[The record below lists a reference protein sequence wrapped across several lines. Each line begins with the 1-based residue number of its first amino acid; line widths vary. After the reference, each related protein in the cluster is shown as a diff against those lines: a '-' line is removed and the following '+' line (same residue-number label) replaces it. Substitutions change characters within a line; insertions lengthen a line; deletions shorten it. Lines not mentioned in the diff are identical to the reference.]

1 MTVLDGCQLHELSM
15 EAVADAAGVGK
26 PVLYTVFRTRG
37 ELVAALL
44 RREHHRGI
52 DQVRAA
58 MPDDLT
64 VLGPTGAYAATI
76 SAFLQ
81 VVLENPTRWRLI
93 LTMPDSAPREY
104 RDALRASRSSI
115 LAQAEELA
123 KAGIALIPA
132 HGAAGSS
139 AVGSHDA
146 VVRRDARPTGG
157 QRPRHVSARASGGVR
172 PNRDVAARLELRPKY
187 RTRVIPAAAL
197 GISQNT
203 TPAAGRRVHRGA
215 DGVAGGDHLAPPAT
229 THLIGELA
237 QHDRTLVAV
246 GDRAVAQHASRG
258 HLVPGDDGIQ
268 KLFDTSPRTSC
279 RAAAGPADT
288 LRYHRDPGCA
298 AVHGPAA
305 ATAAVTS
312 RRGAASGPSSS
323 AVPSVRAVAQLPSP
337 HWTLEGRSADASA
350 RRA

>member
-1 MTVLDGCQLHELSM
+1 MPRKYAPRLPREQRREQLMDAAMTVLDGCQLHELSM

-44 RREHHRGI
+44 RREHHLGI

-76 SAFLQ
+76 SAFLR

-132 HGAAGSS
+132 MAPLDPVLLGHTMLSFAEMLGRL
-139 AVGSHDA
+139 AVNDP
-146 VVRRDARPTGG
+146 DTY
-157 QRPRHVSARASGGVR
+157 PRE
-172 PNRDVAARLELRPKY
+172 RLEEFARTAMSLR
-187 RTRVIPAAAL
+187 
-197 GISQNT
+197 G
-203 TPAAGRRVHRGA
+203 
-215 DGVAGGDHLAPPAT
+215 
-229 THLIGELA
+229 
-237 QHDRTLVAV
+237 
-246 GDRAVAQHASRG
+246 
-258 HLVPGDDGIQ
+258 
-268 KLFDTSPRTSC
+268 
-279 RAAAGPADT
+279 
-288 LRYHRDPGCA
+288 
-298 AVHGPAA
+298 
-305 ATAAVTS
+305 
-312 RRGAASGPSSS
+312 
-323 AVPSVRAVAQLPSP
+323 
-337 HWTLEGRSADASA
+337 
-350 RRA
+350 